1 MIVDNTPPDVT
12 LIAPNGGEIIAA
24 NQSFTVEWNC
34 SDLYLGATPLE
45 LFYSTDNGATFP
57 NIVTPAT
64 ENDGSFEWVVPNIDT
79 NAARVRAQCT
89 DLAGN
94 SATDDSDNSF
104 TIQIIALG
112 DINFDGKINA
122 IDARMAQ
129 QHADGVIT
137 LTGNQFLAAD
147 VDTDGDVDSDDA
159 TAIAKKGIGL
169 PTGIPGFAQLTPS
182 PQPSPWEGEGGR
194 RPGEG
199 LWLALL
205 PVLLVRLR
213 SRRMVALLLA
223 VGLLGT
229 LAACTEFAG
238 LPPPSGPAVFLTSTS
253 MPSGA
258 IRTIDMVV
266 QQITA
271 QGSVASLQGRITY
284 PAGGIAVQLL
294 TGLSGFVVQASS
306 IDNAAG
312 ELRFSLVKP
321 TAGGVS
327 SGPVLRLAIS
337 ASGAPRSVMT
347 LSWKGSA
354 QAPVVIGGDTNTEIL
369 GVSFGDGQVKVR

>member
-1 MIVDNTPPDVT
+1 MH
-12 LIAPNGGEIIAA
+12 
-24 NQSFTVEWNC
+24 
-34 SDLYLGATPLE
+34 
-45 LFYSTDNGATFP
+45 
-57 NIVTPAT
+57 
-64 ENDGSFEWVVPNIDT
+64 
-79 NAARVRAQCT
+79 R
-89 DLAGN
+89 
-94 SATDDSDNSF
+94 
-104 TIQIIALG
+104 
-112 DINFDGKINA
+112 
-122 IDARMAQ
+122 
-129 QHADGVIT
+129 T

-147 VDTDGDVDSDDA
+147 VDTDDDVDSDDA

-253 MPSGA
+253 MPSG
-258 IRTIDMVV
+258 
-266 QQITA
+266 
-271 QGSVASLQGRITY
+271 
-284 PAGGIAVQLL
+284 
-294 TGLSGFVVQASS
+294 FVVQASS